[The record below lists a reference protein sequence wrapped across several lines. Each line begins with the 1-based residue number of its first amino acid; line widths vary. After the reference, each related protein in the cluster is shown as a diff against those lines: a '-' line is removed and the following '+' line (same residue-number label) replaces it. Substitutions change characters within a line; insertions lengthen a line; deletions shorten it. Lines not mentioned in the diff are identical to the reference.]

1 LASKKELPRGAYSM
15 KLLSHYHSVADL
27 FEYPDL
33 EFPQKVR
40 KVKDLLDGSY
50 PEAVAELERFL
61 ELLPDQELR
70 TMQELFT
77 RTFDVQSATTLDVGY
92 VLFGDDYK
100 RGELLANLN
109 REHLAVEN
117 DCRNELSDHL
127 PNLLRLL
134 AKIKDKDFADE
145 LVQEIIEPALT
156 AMISEFAP
164 GRLEKKNEA
173 YKKHYKTLIESPTSE
188 LDVATFYQFALKG
201 LRDVLKKDFVFK
213 EKETLKTTSDFLSSI
228 IKENEIE
235 VSADTSYQ
243 NSCSSGER

>member
-1 LASKKELPRGAYSM
+1 M

-40 KVKDLLDGSY
+40 KVIDLLDGSY
-50 PEAVAELERFL
+50 PEAVTELERFL
-61 ELLPDQELR
+61 ELLPGEELR

-117 DCRNELSDHL
+117 DCRNELADHL

-156 AMISEFAP
+156 VMISEFAP

-188 LDVATFYQFALKG
+188 LDVTTFYRFALRG
-201 LRDVLKKDFVFK
+201 LRDVLKKDFKFK
-213 EKETLKTTSDFLSSI
+213 EKDTSKTTSDFLQSI
-228 IKENEIE
+228 IRENEIE
-235 VSADTSYQ
+235 VSADTCYQ